1 MIDKLNIR
9 NATENDLDAIG
20 TLWKELMD
28 FHKVLDS
35 LFTRS
40 SDGHENFK
48 NFIKSQI
55 SSETSCV
62 LVGEYNNNIVAYC
75 FATIAKYPPVFEEKQ
90 YGAIL
95 DMAVT
100 KNYRR
105 SGIGERMYKLI
116 QDWFKQQDVNR
127 IELRVS
133 LPNEIST
140 SFWRKMG
147 FKPYLET
154 VVKKLK

>member
-1 MIDKLNIR
+1 
-9 NATENDLDAIG
+9 
-20 TLWKELMD
+20 
-28 FHKVLDS
+28 
-35 LFTRS
+35 
-40 SDGHENFK
+40 
-48 NFIKSQI
+48 
-55 SSETSCV
+55 
-62 LVGEYNNNIVAYC
+62 
-75 FATIAKYPPVFEEKQ
+75 
-90 YGAIL
+90 
-95 DMAVT
+95 MAVT